1 MISNQLQVKTQEQN
15 SIDILS
21 EIQMNGYCVIP
32 DVLSQKEIDYAKSS
46 FYEWQKTVPNHDV
59 LHNTV
64 DPHGIYKF
72 HEVGHQRHAWYIRT
86 RPGVQ
91 SVFKDI
97 WKTDD
102 LICSYDGSCYIPKS
116 WKKKDKFWIHTDQA
130 PDSRGFMCI
139 QGFVA
144 LTDNSERTFVLYEK
158 SHLFHE
164 EYFKSKG
171 ITGKKNWNLIDVDTL
186 EQMKDQR
193 RVLHVPAGSLVIWD
207 SRSFHSNQYGK
218 PNSEERIVQYVCYL
232 PRNHPKNTEVI
243 QRKRRKYFIERRTT
257 SHWPAPIYVN
267 GKQPRTFGDDSKKIQ
282 YTDLVQ
288 PKLDDL
294 MPEIEKLI

>member
-1 MISNQLQVKTQEQN
+1 MTSNKLQTETSMNV
-15 SIDILS
+15 LS
-21 EIQMNGYCVIP
+21 EIQTKGYCVIP
-32 DVLSQKEIDYAKSS
+32 NVLSKEEIDYAKRS

-59 LHNTV
+59 MHNTV

-86 RPGVQ
+86 RPSVQ
-91 SVFKDI
+91 SVFKEI
-97 WKTDD
+97 WDTDD

-116 WKKKDKFWIHTDQA
+116 CKKKDKFWIHTDQA
-130 PDSRGFMCI
+130 PNSKGFKCI
-139 QGFVA
+139 QGFVT

-171 ITGKKNWNLIDVDTL
+171 ITGTKNWNLIDTDTL
-186 EQMKDQR
+186 EQMKEQR
-193 RVLHVPAGSLVIWD
+193 RVLHIPAGSLVLWD

-232 PRNHPKNTEVI
+232 PRNHPKNTETI

-257 SHWPAPIYVN
+257 SHWPAPVYVN
-267 GKQPRTFGDDSKKIQ
+267 GKQPQTYGDDSKKIE
-282 YTDLVQ
+282 YADLVP

-294 MPEIEKLI
+294 MSEIEKLI